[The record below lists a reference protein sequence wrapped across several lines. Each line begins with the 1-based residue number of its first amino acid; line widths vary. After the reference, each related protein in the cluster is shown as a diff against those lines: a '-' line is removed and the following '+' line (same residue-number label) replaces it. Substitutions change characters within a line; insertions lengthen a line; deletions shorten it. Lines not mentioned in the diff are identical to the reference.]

1 MVDSSL
7 ASICSPWQN
16 GTYMG
21 VIFSF
26 LNWSPSKCLYSL
38 MLKNSAFIFASTECG
53 VDDGGVR

>member
-7 ASICSPWQN
+7 ALICSPWQN

-38 MLKNSAFIFASTECG
+38 MFEKFCFYFRF
-53 VDDGGVR
+53 D